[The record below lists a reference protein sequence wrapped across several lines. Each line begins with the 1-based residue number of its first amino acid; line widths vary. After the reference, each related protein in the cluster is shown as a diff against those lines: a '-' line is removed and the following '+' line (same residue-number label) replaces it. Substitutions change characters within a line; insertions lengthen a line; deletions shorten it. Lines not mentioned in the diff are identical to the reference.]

1 MIWNFFWISF
11 FSFSSLLKATP
22 APISL
27 AEAFQESL
35 KKTETLANQEEQVN
49 QAEEKYRQALGN
61 ILPTVTGFASYQWQA
76 AAGGGAFSPTRQ
88 PLVKVSANQPLF
100 RGLREFAAL
109 RQASLLSE
117 ASQFEKEVALQQLFN
132 EVTQNFYW
140 VLSLEQEILNIKSQI
155 SALEKR
161 VLELKDRIKIGR
173 SRVTESLT
181 VRASLSTLKSQ
192 LLMTQGQVAVAR
204 ETFQF
209 LTGLSSQSPL
219 KDILEFREALPALET
234 YLDSVN
240 KRPDLKV
247 HSLQLEAADKGV
259 SIAWGAHLPSIDLN
273 GNYYFK
279 RFGFFDQIPWDVG
292 ISLSLPILNGGIIS
306 SRVAEAKSKKM
317 QSELALTKAKRAA
330 LQEVQSLYA
339 TLSADLE
346 QLKALTEAK
355 ELNEAN
361 FKQQTREY
369 RNGLVNNL
377 EVLQALTAF
386 EESKRSLD
394 RARFQTKID
403 FLKLETAS
411 GKYPKPKESP

>member
-1 MIWNFFWISF
+1 MRARLIPILLL
-11 FSFSSLLKATP
+11 SFSLVSKSAVDSVSLP
-22 APISL
+22 
-27 AEAFQESL
+27 EAYSEAL
-35 KKTETLANQEEQVN
+35 KKTEAVPHQEEQIK
-49 QAEEKYRQALGN
+49 QAEEKYRQALGSL
-61 ILPTVTGFASYQWQA
+61 LPTVSGFASYQWQA

-88 PLVKVSANQPLF
+88 PLVRVSATQPLF
-100 RGLREFAAL
+100 RGLREFASL
-109 RQASLLSE
+109 KQASLLSE

-132 EVTQNFYW
+132 EVTQNFF
-140 VLSLEQEILNIKSQI
+140 VILSLEQELVNLKSQI
-155 SALEKR
+155 GALEKR

-173 SRVTESLT
+173 SRATESLT

-192 LLMTQGQVAVAR
+192 LLLTEGQLSVAR

-209 LTGLSSQSPL
+209 LTGLPNTTPL
-219 KDILEFREALPALET
+219 KDESVLKENLPPLET
-234 YLDSVN
+234 FLDSV
-240 KRPDLKV
+240 KARPDLKM

-292 ISLSLPILNGGIIS
+292 VSLSLPILNGGIIS
-306 SRVAEAKSKKM
+306 SRVAEASSKRM
-317 QSELALTKAKRAA
+317 QAELTLSKAKRAA
-330 LQEVQSLYA
+330 TQEVQSLYA
-339 TLSADLE
+339 TLRADFE

-377 EVLQALTAF
+377 DVLQALTAF

-411 GKYPKPKESP
+411 GKYPRPKETK